1 MTQQC
6 ALCIEAIGSFPIYS
20 TVTYLTP
27 SSQQS
32 APTVVFDHT
41 YSQGDEEV
49 MNLMLVSRPEL
60 GKHLVFDG
68 SLLHG
73 APAHSM
79 LKPTPESTDS
89 KDDETP
95 SVRVT
100 FLVNVWKD
108 RRPASVHPLEPEI
121 RQKLQQLQ
129 SPPVA
134 LDETLEMRPQPVPSI
149 AYEKEEDIPES
160 IRNRIELP
168 FVAKGITW
176 EDTIEEGDDEGG
188 LVVITFPPPPTN
200 DSTFLMRFGPSLQA
214 YLDYTGGENGSV
226 APNPEE
232 DQHLESGYV

>member
-1 MTQQC
+1 
-6 ALCIEAIGSFPIYS
+6 
-20 TVTYLTP
+20 
-27 SSQQS
+27 
-32 APTVVFDHT
+32 
-41 YSQGDEEV
+41 
-49 MNLMLVSRPEL
+49 MNLMLVSRPRL

-79 LKPTPESTDS
+79 MKPTHESGLT
-89 KDDETP
+89 DETP

-108 RRPASVHPLEPEI
+108 RRPASVYPLGPEI
-121 RQKLQQLQ
+121 RQTLQHLQ

-134 LDETLEMRPQPVPSI
+134 IDETFDMLPQQVPSI

-168 FVAKGITW
+168 FVTKGITW

-200 DSTFLMRFGPSLQA
+200 DDSTFLIRFGPSLQA
-214 YLDYTGGENGSV
+214 YLDYTGVDDSSV
-226 APNPEE
+226 RNLEE
-232 DQHLESGYV
+232 PQELESGYV